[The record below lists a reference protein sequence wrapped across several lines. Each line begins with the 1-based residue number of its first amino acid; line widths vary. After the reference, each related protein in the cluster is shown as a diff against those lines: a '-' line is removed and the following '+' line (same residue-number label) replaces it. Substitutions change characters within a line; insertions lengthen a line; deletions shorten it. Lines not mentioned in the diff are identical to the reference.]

1 MAIDTLDKLVAGL
14 SSSQALVIY
23 KSSISTQGANG
34 WTSLWR
40 ATGNPGQ
47 GAIPAGTATCTKSLL
62 GGWNFVNP
70 TSPALSYLAGMTIQG
85 AASHQLVIY
94 DRLAHMGGLSGV
106 TATAQTVNLSIPADR
121 NALYTDNDL
130 EWFLEI
136 YADIGTSGQTATVT
150 YVDEGDASATFTVT
164 LGGTSPLN
172 QDSRLFPLN
181 SVTTNIGAT
190 KKIKSITSVIH
201 ATTGTAGSYGFTVAK
216 RLATVQ
222 MGQIN
227 VGMSY
232 DFAGLKLPKVADDAC
247 IWFAIL
253 ASNATTGIITG
264 DLTMVQG

>member
-14 SSSQALVIY
+14 SARQILTIY

-34 WTSLWR
+34 FTSLWR

-47 GAIPAGTATCTKSLL
+47 GAIPSTAATCTSSLL
-62 GGWNFVNP
+62 GGWPFVNP
-70 TSPALSYLAGMTIQG
+70 VSGNSYLAGLTIQG
-85 AASHQLVIY
+85 AASHQLIIY
-94 DRLAHMGGLSGV
+94 DRLQHMGGLSG
-106 TATAQTVNLSIPADR
+106 TTTTAQTVGISIPANR
-121 NALYTDNDL
+121 NAAYTDPDL
-130 EWFLEI
+130 EWFCEI
-136 YADIGTSGQTATVT
+136 YTDIGTSGQTATVT
-150 YVDEGDASATFTVT
+150 YVDEGDQSATFTFT

-181 SVTTNIGAT
+181 SATTNLGAT
-190 KKIKSITSVIH
+190 KKIKSITSVTH

-216 RLATVQ
+216 RLASVN

-227 VGMSY
+227 VGQTY
-232 DFAGLKLPKVADDAC
+232 DFAGLKFPKVPNDAC

-253 ASNATTGIITG
+253 ASNATTGIMTG